1 VNPYTAEPI
10 KGRRRTLKPLEQA
23 MNTYNTGK
31 RSFKINIKDES
42 FPPSQR
48 ENPSHPIETGY
59 NSIAEDEVC
68 PTCQRISPLGGDS
81 SFFGSIVLPSE
92 EVSPAVL

>member
-1 VNPYTAEPI
+1 VNRYTAEGI

-42 FPPSQR
+42 FPR
-48 ENPSHPIETGY
+48 ENPSHLIETGH
-59 NSIAEDEVC
+59 NSITEDEVC

-92 EVSPAVL
+92 EVSPAAL